1 MKVLVIWNGEKIGLP
16 LWKFSHGG
24 FRGTIVVDS
33 WQLLKVSVPP
43 VEIKVVRRSQKPDG
57 AFAQSRRGFH
67 VDLGTREKD
76 VGIESDRFQQIWI
89 FKSEGWSDSDRGISC
104 TFGALLSVDQFLVCS
119 FEILKPAPSSS
130 CIALKKGS
138 FKGGRPVVI

>member
-1 MKVLVIWNGEKIGLP
+1 
-16 LWKFSHGG
+16 
-24 FRGTIVVDS
+24 
-33 WQLLKVSVPP
+33 
-43 VEIKVVRRSQKPDG
+43 KPDG

-76 VGIESDRFQQIWI
+76 VGIEPDRFQQIWI

-104 TFGALLSVDQFLVCS
+104 TFGADFDNAGALSSVDQSLVCS

-130 CIALKKGS
+130 GIALKKVWI
-138 FKGGRPVVI
+138 FKGGRPVII